1 MATPARSATSHE
13 EVLVPFP
20 NNLPRERVPVATEYR
35 STWIS
40 TSQQTL
46 RAHGLYERYVQ
57 SLSPQ
62 VRDALIAS
70 VAGVWMPVELAMEHY
85 RACDRLGLM
94 DIDLVQIGK
103 ESAERA
109 HGTMMSMMVKVA
121 KGAGTT
127 PWTSL
132 GQVQRLWQR
141 SLNGGGGI
149 ALYKL
154 GPKEARVEFAGFPF
168 SAVHYV
174 RVAIRGIALGV
185 VELFAETA
193 YAREIPSLC
202 TDKTLAYRLS
212 WV

>member
-1 MATPARSATSHE
+1 MAFAARNSAQGE
-13 EVLVPFP
+13 EVVVPFP
-20 NNLPRERVPVATEYR
+20 GNLPRERVPMAAEYR

-46 RAHGLYERYVQ
+46 RAHGLYDRYVKN
-57 SLSPQ
+57 LSPR
-62 VRDALIAS
+62 VRDALVAS
-70 VAGVWMPVELAMEHY
+70 VAGVWMPSELAAEHY
-85 RACDRLGLM
+85 RACDRLELM
-94 DIDLVQIGK
+94 DLDLVQIGR

-109 HGTMMSMMVKVA
+109 HGSMMSMMVKVA
-121 KGAGTT
+121 KGTGVT

-168 SAVHYV
+168 AAIHYV

-185 VELFAETA
+185 VELFAQTA
-193 YAREIPSLC
+193 YAREIAGLC